1 MAARD
6 KDPLGKDKSM
16 NIHRFSVAVNC
27 HLPDAC
33 AATDGV
39 QDREEIFEDCGC
51 LLLPECYT
59 DTGAPTRLVISCHG
73 AGGTVTT
80 DDAQVLCQVLT
91 RYLLANGY
99 AVMDVNGL
107 PEAYAKKNGIDLRN
121 NVGSPIAVRS
131 YVKAYHYCMEHFNL
145 KPDVFV
151 HGGSMGGISSTN
163 LVLCGCIPVIAH
175 SAFCPVL
182 DTYNEIFLHPW
193 SGGLPKTALGK
204 IYGFDTDENGE
215 YRYDEG
221 KLCGFNPAQNGKAK
235 HYPVPVKF
243 WHCVDDP
250 VVPFSVTEKFVNGIK
265 QNGGNAFLRAFPYGG
280 HEPQLVGE
288 PIEHPC
294 GNAAFEGEELKIT
307 PAVEEVLIF
316 IRSFD

>member
-1 MAARD
+1 MQT
-6 KDPLGKDKSM
+6 
-16 NIHRFSVAVNC
+16 HRFSVTVNC
-27 HLPDAC
+27 YLPDEGAV
-33 AATDGV
+33 TDML
-39 QDREEIFEDCGC
+39 QDKEELYEDHGF
-51 LLLPECYT
+51 LMLPDSYT
-59 DTGAPTRLVISCHG
+59 QDGAQTRLAISCHG

-80 DDAQVLCQVLT
+80 DDSQIEHQILSQ
-91 RYLLANGY
+91 YLLANGY

-145 KPDVFV
+145 KREVFV

-204 IYGFDTDENGE
+204 IYGFDTDESGE
-215 YRYDEG
+215 YHYDER
-221 KLCGFNPAQNGKAK
+221 KLCGFNPAQSAKAK

-243 WHCVDDP
+243 WHCVNDP
-250 VVPFSVTEKFVNGIK
+250 VVSFAVTEKFVREIK

-288 PIEHPC
+288 PIKHPC
-294 GNAAFEGEELKIT
+294 GNAVFEGEPLKIT